1 MEDQKRYDW
10 EPSVRKLGE
19 TEMLPETAWQ
29 EEWQISPDCESFA
42 AVSAL
47 EDGTFTVRLNGALW
61 ETRTDKMYNCQFAPD
76 GRLTVLI
83 LTVRFCSW
91 P

>member
-47 EDGTFTVRLNGALW
+47 EDGTY
-61 ETRTDKMYNCQFAPD
+61 RTLERCVVGNAHRQD
-76 GRLTVLI
+76 V
-83 LTVRFCSW
+83 
-91 P
+91 

>member
-1 MEDQKRYDW
+1 
-10 EPSVRKLGE
+10 
-19 TEMLPETAWQ
+19 MLPETAWQ

-76 GRLTVLI
+76 GRLTALSQSVGEWAIVVDDAVSEDHAEYLWG
-83 LTVRFCSW
+83 TRFN
-91 P
+91 